1 MKNPTELGRQHRI
14 FPLPQTSRTF
24 NFPEP
29 GISIRRPSGYT
40 LLMGGGHLSLP
51 NKAAKNK
58 WGLSLVDIRVI
69 PKKPFGPHLDVSWDF
84 VGESENG
91 TEDIW
96 YISIG

>member
-1 MKNPTELGRQHRI
+1 
-14 FPLPQTSRTF
+14 
-24 NFPEP
+24 
-29 GISIRRPSGYT
+29 
-40 LLMGGGHLSLP
+40 MGGGHLSLP

-96 YISIG
+96 YISVG

>member
-29 GISIRRPSGYT
+29 GISIHRPSGYT
-40 LLMGGGHLSLP
+40 LLMGGGYPSLP
-51 NKAAKNK
+51 NKAAKNNR
-58 WGLSLVDIRVI
+58 GLSLVDVRVI
-69 PKKPFGPHLDVSWDF
+69 PKKAFGPHLDASWDF
-84 VGESENG
+84 VCESENG

-96 YISIG
+96 YISVG